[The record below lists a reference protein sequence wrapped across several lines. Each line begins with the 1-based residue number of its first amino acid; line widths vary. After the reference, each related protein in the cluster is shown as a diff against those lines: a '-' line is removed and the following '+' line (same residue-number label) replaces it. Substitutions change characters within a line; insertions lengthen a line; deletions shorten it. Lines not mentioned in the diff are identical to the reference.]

1 MKKLQSFISNS
12 KVFNFE
18 TYADDEAKS
27 IKRSNQSVM
36 VKYMLKVIK
45 GGKFDLEKLLVK
57 ALFGDSSQEIER
69 ISNLLKSTQPA
80 DSTHLNLVKSDQSKP
95 TK

>member
-1 MKKLQSFISNS
+1 
-12 KVFNFE
+12 
-18 TYADDEAKS
+18 
-27 IKRSNQSVM
+27 
-36 VKYMLKVIK
+36 MLTVIK
-45 GGKFDLEKLLVK
+45 GGKVDLEKLLVK

-69 ISNLLKSTQPA
+69 ISKLLKFTQPS